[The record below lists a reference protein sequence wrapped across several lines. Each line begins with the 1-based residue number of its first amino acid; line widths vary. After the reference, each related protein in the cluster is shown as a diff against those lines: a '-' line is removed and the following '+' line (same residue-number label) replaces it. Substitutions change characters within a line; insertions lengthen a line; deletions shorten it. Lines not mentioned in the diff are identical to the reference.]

1 MDFSIKKILI
11 SFAYGAIFGFAS
23 PIPGV
28 SAGTMAI
35 LLNVYDK
42 FFSSFNR
49 AFLLKNMPSVITF
62 LLGWA
67 VGLFGISRIM
77 MFLFDNHGQI
87 ISFAF
92 IGLIVGCLPL
102 IYKKATE
109 GKLKVTNFVVFLI
122 AFVIMAFLAFFG
134 GDLNTNTTIAQL
146 SITPLALV
154 WLFFASFI
162 SSIAMLIP
170 GVGGSL
176 MMIVFGIYTI
186 YLESVSTFNIPI
198 LIIFGVSMVLG
209 VLAGIVLTRKL
220 LKSFAKLLYSAICGF
235 IVGSLLI
242 IFPGIALD
250 VESLASIVV
259 MCFCFAL
266 AYWLSGKA

>member
-1 MDFSIKKILI
+1 MDFRLKKILMNFI
-11 SFAYGAIFGFAS
+11 YGSIFGFAS
-23 PIPGV
+23 PVPGI

-42 FFSSFNR
+42 FFNSFNR
-49 AFLLKNMPSVITF
+49 AFLLKNTPSVISF

-67 VGLFGISRIM
+67 IGLFGISSIM

-92 IGLIVGCLPL
+92 IGLILGCLPL

-109 GKLKVTNFVVFLI
+109 GKLEIRNFIVFLI
-122 AFVIMAFLAFFG
+122 AFGAMAFLAFFG
-134 GDLNTNTTIAQL
+134 GDLATNSSIEQL
-146 SITPLALV
+146 GTTPLTLT
-154 WLFFASFI
+154 WLFIASFV
-162 SSIAMLIP
+162 SSMAMLIP

-176 MMIVFGIYTI
+176 MMIAFGIYTI

-198 LIIFGVSMVLG
+198 LIIFGVSMVFG
-209 VLAGIVLTRKL
+209 VLAGIVITRKL

-242 IFPGIALD
+242 IFPGISMD
-250 VESLASIVV
+250 IEGIISVIV
-259 MCFCFAL
+259 MCFCFGV
-266 AYWLSGKA
+266 AYWLSKKE